1 MTRPFHIWP
10 LVFSSLSLFGCG
22 SGEKVQSLS
31 DDVDTAAEVSPEIVD
46 EDTAAETAD
55 TSEVEVEADSLGE
68 PDASDIGDSD
78 VVDPTLVQ
86 GSLRW
91 DLGAVAPEDF
101 FAYPWPSDLRRMP
114 NGAPDLTAF
123 PVDRAL
129 VDLLDL
135 AAREVENGAS
145 IPEGQGFSPLS
156 SVYFGFS
163 ESIDP
168 MTLEGQVILV
178 DVDVRSPDYGKP
190 LPMTVTWNESGG
202 GYWPARTLA
211 IHPDYQRPPRA
222 GMKRA
227 ALLLKGIRSANG
239 DALRAPAIL
248 EHLEDALAVDNPSEA
263 AALFAPLLEVL
274 PTLGLTPADLIGATV
289 FTTSDPM
296 AELRALMTWMRSQ
309 PTPTPK
315 TLTLVEQRQA
325 YDFYEGTFMMAEL
338 FSGDPPFT
346 DFGAGRIALS
356 NGVPIA
362 RRDLEIPFTLTL
374 PKTPPPPE
382 GYPIVV
388 YSHGLGEDHRGF
400 LRTAAGP
407 LAIRGIAVIG
417 IDPPLQGTRNR
428 SGLDD
433 RSLVIQ
439 LSISNI
445 LGGRE
450 ILRQAVLDAL
460 QVTRMVRGESF
471 VIPAELSP
479 SGERLRFD
487 ASKVG
492 FFGHS
497 EGAQVG
503 ALLLPLCPELGPA
516 VFSEGGGGAAIT
528 MLLLKLPELD
538 VASGVADVLGIDR
551 SVEEWTLGHP
561 VVSAAIQPLLDA
573 ADPLHLAREMFLEPR
588 ERAHDL
594 VMLEG
599 FLDALTPPPS
609 IEALASALGLPI
621 AEPVGREI
629 EGLNGQGIASVPLP
643 ASKNLPAHGDF
654 RPTGA
659 LLQFPDLDHYIIYFN
674 APARNRLFD
683 FLDSA
688 LDGQAVIPP

>member
-1 MTRPFHIWP
+1 MTRCFCVWP
-10 LVFSSLSLFGCG
+10 LVFTSLSIAGCG
-22 SGEKVQSLS
+22 S
-31 DDVDTAAEVSPEIVD
+31 DDKGKSSPGDGTSVDVSYEVVD
-46 EDTAAETAD
+46 EDLTSETAD
-55 TSEVEVEADSLGE
+55 SSEVEVDEDSLGT
-68 PDASDIGDSD
+68 PDTLETSSPD

-86 GSLRW
+86 GALRW
-91 DLGAVAPEDF
+91 DLGAVTTEDF

-114 NGAPDLTAF
+114 NGAPDLTDF

-145 IPEGQGFSPLS
+145 VADGQGFSPLS
-156 SVYFGFS
+156 SVYFGFT

-168 MTLEGQVILV
+168 GTLEGQVILV

-190 LPMTVTWNESGG
+190 LPMTVTWNETGG

-211 IHPDYQRPPRA
+211 IHPDYQRPPRS

-227 ALLLKGIRSANG
+227 AILKKGIRAANG
-239 DALRAPAIL
+239 ETLASPALI
-248 EHLEDALAVDNPSEA
+248 ESLAVNLALDNPSEEA
-263 AALFAPLLEVL
+263 NLLAPVFEVL
-274 PTLGLTPADLIGATV
+274 PTLGMTAADLLAATV
-289 FTTSDPM
+289 FTVSDPM
-296 AELRALMTWMRSQ
+296 AELRALMSWMRAE
-309 PTPTPK
+309 PVPTPK
-315 TLTLVEQRQA
+315 TLTLVEERQV
-325 YDFYEGTFMMAEL
+325 YDLYEGTFIMAEL
-338 FSGDPPFT
+338 FSGEPPFT

-356 NGVPIA
+356 NGVPLA

-374 PKTPPPPE
+374 PKAPPPPE

-388 YSHGLGEDHRGF
+388 YSHGLGEDHRGL

-407 LAIRGIAVIG
+407 LAVRGIAVIG

-460 QVTRMVRGESF
+460 QVTRMVRDESF
-471 VIPAELSP
+471 VIAPDLSP
-479 SGERLRFD
+479 SGETLRFD

-503 ALLLPLCPELGPA
+503 ALLLPLCPEIGPA
-516 VFSEGGGGAAIT
+516 VFSAGGGGAAIT

-538 VASGVADVLGIDR
+538 VAAGVADVLGIDR
-551 SVEEWTLGHP
+551 SVEEWALGHP
-561 VVSAAIQPLLDA
+561 VVSAAIQPLLDS
-573 ADPLHLAREMFLEPR
+573 ADPLHLAREVFREPR

-609 IEALASALGLPI
+609 TEALASALGLPI
-621 AEPVGREI
+621 AEPLGREI
-629 EGLNGQGIASVPLP
+629 AGLDAQGIAPVPLP
-643 ASKNLPAHGDF
+643 ASNNLPAVGDF

-659 LLQFPDLDHYIIYFN
+659 LLQFPELDHYIIYFN
-674 APARNRLFD
+674 APVRNRLFD

-688 LDGQAVIPP
+688 LEGQSVLGP